1 MRTVENNGMTGQL
14 NDVIKSLNDHRLV
27 MHALHGRL
35 HEFRHID
42 SLPIIAEG
50 VRQLNRTLIWSHVLT
65 IGALSV
71 FVVLLVLKDS
81 PKNFRISPN
90 GMSFDSADSHPR

>member
-1 MRTVENNGMTGQL
+1 MRSETNGMNGQL

-27 MHALHGRL
+27 MHALHNRL

-42 SLPIIAEG
+42 SLPMIADG

-65 IGALSV
+65 IGALSI

-81 PKNFRISPN
+81 PKAFHISPN
-90 GMSFDSADSHPR
+90 GMSFGAVDTQSR